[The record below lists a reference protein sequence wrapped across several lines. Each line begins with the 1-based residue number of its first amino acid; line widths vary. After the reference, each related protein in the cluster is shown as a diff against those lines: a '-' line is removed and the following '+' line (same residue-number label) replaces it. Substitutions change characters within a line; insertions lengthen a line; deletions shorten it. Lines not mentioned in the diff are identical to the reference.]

1 MSEAT
6 TNVAAALAA
15 AQARKAPRT
24 IKPQASKA
32 AVPVRTPI
40 TYESAERLCPSEGVI
55 NRVVVAFGLDAVN
68 TDAVREATEEA
79 VACMAKALSPYM
91 NEKALEMHLQR
102 VVGAHVGSAHGAGSF
117 YDSRAEAARNLS
129 SALRNETRDE
139 DRPGIDGTDNRAA
152 RAREFAAIAAV
163 QAYAALAAARG
174 AVDAYAEIT
183 GQEWKPYAGNAQ
195 PGQRVDQRAAAAQ
208 VAAFD
213 KE

>member
-1 MSEAT
+1 MSKAT
-6 TNVAAALAA
+6 TNVAAALTA
-15 AQARKAPRT
+15 AQARKAARPAR
-24 IKPQASKA
+24 PQASKA
-32 AVPVRTPI
+32 AAPVRTPI
-40 TYESAERLCPSEGVI
+40 TYESAERVRPSEGVV
-55 NRVVVAFGLDAVN
+55 NRIVVAFGLDAVN
-68 TDAVREATEEA
+68 SDAVREATEEA
-79 VACMAKALSPYM
+79 VAAMAKALSPYL

-129 SALRNETRDE
+129 SPLRNETRDE
-139 DRPGIDGTDNRAA
+139 DRPGVDGTDNRAA
-152 RAREFAAIAAV
+152 RAREFAAMAAV

-183 GQEWKPYAGNAQ
+183 GQEWKPYARNVQ